1 MPPGKNARADAS
13 DGIFS
18 GISLPRPSAFWVQG
32 DTPWSLRVGRESRG
46 PREGESKHPPWP
58 SGPCGAEREEVYGS
72 SAAITHS
79 LLRLADFCGA
89 PFFSP
94 LRHSAKRCDTSP
106 AGGGKC
112 TCVNLCKVCGKAKL
126 KKVRLTTKFSSAH
139 GRELGSL
146 SGRAGAKRL
155 RGEQNALPRL
165 WRETD

>member
-79 LLRLADFCGA
+79 LLRLANFFCA
-89 PFFSP
+89 PFCSP
-94 LRHSAKRCDTSP
+94 LSLASLASSP
-106 AGGGKC
+106 GGRAKC
-112 TCVNLCKVCGKAKL
+112 TSVNREKLCGKANC
-126 KKVRLTTKFSSAH
+126 FA
-139 GRELGSL
+139 
-146 SGRAGAKRL
+146 
-155 RGEQNALPRL
+155 ALPYHLLCRHQRACSWL
-165 WRETD
+165 PPRGSCHAALRHD